1 MTRIHGGSPWTR
13 RAIADLSAD
22 ELEAID
28 AMLPEGMYVTLGA
41 ARRPGNWRIHLMR
54 ENGTRYPELIGRVE
68 DVHYIPNGVQ
78 TAVNRWRWAVADK
91 EARAMLAEAGV
102 AVPHG

>member
-28 AMLPEGMYVTLGA
+28 AILPEGTYVTLGA
-41 ARRPGNWRIHLMR
+41 GQRPGNWRVFLMR
-54 ENGTRYPELIGRVE
+54 ENGTRYPDVVQRVE
-68 DVHYIPNGVQ
+68 GVRNIPNGVQ
-78 TAVNRWRWAVADK
+78 TAVNRW
-91 EARAMLAEAGV
+91 LAA
-102 AVPHG
+102 A